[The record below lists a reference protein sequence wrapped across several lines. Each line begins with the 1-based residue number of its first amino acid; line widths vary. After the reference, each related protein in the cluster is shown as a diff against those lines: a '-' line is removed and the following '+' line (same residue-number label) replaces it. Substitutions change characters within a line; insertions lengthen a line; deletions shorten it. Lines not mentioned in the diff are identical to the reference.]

1 MKPIIVK
8 NGEPLSLLFVAINHY
23 ISTGD
28 HIGEGIALEEGS
40 QKVRVVV
47 AVNTTLK
54 DDREDFLK
62 FKSKFDAIKLKFQT
76 RLDDHGREGIFH
88 THSFAV
94 AKKDIELMTQAF
106 TEAPGALGWGSMKG
120 LIEKNFPG

>member
-106 TEAPGALGWGSMKG
+106 TEAPGLWVGVV
-120 LIEKNFPG
+120 

>member
-94 AKKDIELMTQAF
+94 AKR
-106 TEAPGALGWGSMKG
+106 
-120 LIEKNFPG
+120 N